1 MRFYFDFDDDM
12 LEYCNAED
20 FLREVQ
26 QKAIQTVADSVVNRI
41 DRELIATEARQAIRG
56 KTDQIINA
64 IIERVSERI
73 IEKKELKALIPSASE
88 LAKADRDVQ
97 RYLEQMIDRAI
108 ARKFNK

>member
-20 FLREVQ
+20 FIRNVQ
-26 QKAIQTVADSVVNRI
+26 KQAIQTIADSVVNRI
-41 DRELIATEARQAIRG
+41 DRELIATEARQIIRG

-64 IIERVSERI
+64 VIERVSEKI
-73 IEKKELKALIPSASE
+73 IEKKELKALIPSVSE
-88 LAKADRDVQ
+88 LAQADRDVQ
-97 RYLEQMIDRAI
+97 RYFEQMIDKAI